1 MGKYVDVCSD
11 KTGTLT
17 QNIMTFNKCA
27 IAGRCYGDIID
38 EKTGEPIDVDE
49 VRKVVVENM
58 NFGLLLV

>member
-1 MGKYVDVCSD
+1 MEYVLSD

-27 IAGRCYGDIID
+27 IAGRSYGDIID

-49 VRKVVVENM
+49 VRKVDGYISV
-58 NFGLLLV
+58 FPRL